1 MCLGAFVWPEVGT
14 DTGLLETQIFLPH
27 EVLIGRILET
37 KLIFTY
43 CECAPD
49 GEKTNKS
56 CLFSPDEKGKEIHVG
71 FVHNTGSAREQR
83 RMFLSSVFV
92 GNARC
97 ALCAATRI
105 LPAHWAVALGSA
117 K

>member
-1 MCLGAFVWPEVGT
+1 M
-14 DTGLLETQIFLPH
+14 
-27 EVLIGRILET
+27 LET

-49 GEKTNKS
+49 GEKPNKS

-71 FVHNTGSAREQR
+71 FVHNAGSAREQR